1 MIPYKDE
8 NPTHHIPWVTYA
20 IILLNVL
27 AWFVVQGMGTA
38 PVLAESVCR
47 YGAIPG
53 ALLGD
58 STGINSTNG
67 FCPSVSQGWF
77 QVITSMFMHGG
88 WLHLIGN
95 MWFLWI
101 FADNIED
108 ALRPVRFVIFYLVG
122 GIAAVAAQVAADPN
136 SMIPMVGASGAIG
149 GIMGAYARLFPKVS
163 VHIAIILG
171 FFILRRT
178 IPALWMLGIWLAL
191 QAISAFAT
199 INTGQQGG
207 VAFWAHIGGF
217 VAGFLLIKVFKGAP
231 GAPGRSV

>member
-8 NPTHHIPWVTYA
+8 NPTHHIPWVTYG
-20 IILLNVL
+20 IIVLNVL
-27 AWFVVQGMGTA
+27 SWFVLQGMGTA
-38 PVLAESVCR
+38 PALAESVCR

-58 STGINSTNG
+58 PLGLGASEGY
-67 FCPSVSQGWF
+67 CPPVSQGWF
-77 QVITSMFMHGG
+77 EVVSSMFMHGG

-108 ALRPVRFVIFYLVG
+108 ALRPFRFIVFYVLG
-122 GIAAVAAQVAADPN
+122 GVAAVAAQVAADPD

-149 GIMGAYARLFPKVS
+149 GIMGAYARLYPRVS

-171 FFILRRT
+171 FFVLRRT

-191 QAISAFAT
+191 QAVSAFAT
-199 INTGQQGG
+199 IQTGQQGG

-217 VAGFLLIKVFKGAP
+217 VAGFLLIRVFHGA
-231 GAPGRSV
+231 GVKTGRSI